1 MRSRGVQDGPYGM
14 NRTAESDLA
23 APESAADERSRQPA
37 GDGFRWATTA
47 AASAPGLGL
56 TAATSAPGL
65 GGACSR
71 GCSPSCRDS
80 QAVVEA
86 SKPNLDDGKVIGD
99 VLELCKVTIG
109 CCYSSE
115 RVDAA
120 SWQLRDSMFRVRN
133 A

>member
-1 MRSRGVQDGPYGM
+1 M

-47 AASAPGLGL
+47 AASAPGLGLTPATFVRGPGL